1 MNSTSS
7 RTNAIMDFKC
17 YKKIGEM
24 LHINSF
30 KFVDMAGSERVEK
43 SGLDS
48 GPSWKGGTLSLAATI
63 NNICLH

>member
-7 RTNAIMDFKC
+7 RTNAIMNFKV
-17 YKKIGEM
+17 YRRNDEN

-30 KFVDMAGSERVEK
+30 KFVDMAGSERVDK
-43 SGLDS
+43 AGLDS
-48 GPSWKGGTLSLAATI
+48 GPSWKNGTLSLAATI